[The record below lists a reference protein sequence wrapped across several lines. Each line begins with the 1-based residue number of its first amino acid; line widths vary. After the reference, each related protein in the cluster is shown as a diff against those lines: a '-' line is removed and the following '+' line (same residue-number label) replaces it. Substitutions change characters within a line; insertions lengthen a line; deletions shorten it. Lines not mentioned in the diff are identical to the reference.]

1 MGIFHTLKVHIES
14 IPDMVSN
21 SSKCFRKHG
30 RQRRERP
37 QDELRLQD
45 TRGVWDVNDDH
56 AMSLCSR
63 MSPMA
68 EISLVY

>member
-1 MGIFHTLKVHIES
+1 MGIFHALKVHPES

-37 QDELRLQD
+37 QDELGLQD
-45 TRGVWDVNDDH
+45 TCDVNDDH